1 MEVPLQVAQDHE
13 IQQSIVVQIDPSRT
27 GGPAVASDSSF
38 VSNVGERPV
47 TVVVIKLV
55 AGIRGHV
62 QIFEAVIVVIADC
75 HSHAV
80 TRACQTGSLSYIFET
95 SIALLVIEPVPVLRP
110 GLLGHATRRRGIG
123 ERGAIDEKDIK
134 QAIVVVIE

>member
-1 MEVPLQVAQDHE
+1 MTVGAVAFLALPAPNIVEVPLQVAQDHE

-62 QIFEAVIVVIADC
+62 QIFEAVIVVIAD
-75 HSHAV
+75 
-80 TRACQTGSLSYIFET
+80 LYET
-95 SIALLVIEPVPVLRP
+95 ANAGNKLYHNNRSEEHTSELQSRRDLVCRLLL
-110 GLLGHATRRRGIG
+110 
-123 ERGAIDEKDIK
+123 EKK
-134 QAIVVVIE
+134 KKK